1 MSRRETFPP
10 PRPCVAI
17 RSIPVCD
24 ERQKL
29 LIGGCAASRKAAACC
44 VTKTRSSP
52 GRAAK
57 IPSEAASLRE
67 KSFPQCRAKFSAV
80 GRANI
85 SADRDTN
92 ALHHRRSK
100 KVPASEPKEF
110 SPRGAGNKRRSAV
123 MRGKKVFRLPCSSRN
138 RSVVSVGLRGVSA
151 AVVLRCD
158 KLHPSLQRAAKL
170 LMSGCAVSCKAAA
183 RCVRKARFSTG
194 ARRKSLRSRAAP

>member
-1 MSRRETFPP
+1 MLRHKKHAFQR
-10 PRPCVAI
+10 
-17 RSIPVCD
+17 
-24 ERQKL
+24 
-29 LIGGCAASRKAAACC
+29 G
-44 VTKTRSSP
+44 
-52 GRAAK
+52 AAK
-57 IPSEAASLRE
+57 NPSEAASLRE

-158 KLHPSLQRAAKL
+158 KLHPGLRRAAKIFHQRL
-170 LMSGCAVSCKAAA
+170 RGITQGSRMLRHKKHAFQRASGKNPSGCVFQK
-183 RCVRKARFSTG
+183 
-194 ARRKSLRSRAAP
+194 KSLRRKPGRDSFFLIRYMFLLR